1 MLLSSLV
8 GKPPSKYLAIR
19 AGGVAE
25 TIRLPSKYEVLRSN
39 PHTTKKKKNPCN
51 CLAIIV
57 ARKSAPP
64 SCRVKKPYG
73 YQDLMMAL

>member
-39 PHTTKKKKNPCN
+39 PNTTKKKKILVTAWP
-51 CLAIIV
+51 L
-57 ARKSAPP
+57 
-64 SCRVKKPYG
+64 
-73 YQDLMMAL
+73 